1 VEFARMFSDHAKL
14 AAREDL
20 VLGAMEKEAW
30 KGNEPAFG
38 TSVREAF
45 RKITIMACKNEE
57 G

>member
-1 VEFARMFSDHAKL
+1 MFSDHAEL

-45 RKITIMACKNEE
+45 RKITTMACKNEE